1 MLHTTRCLILLVDDE
16 RINQTIIKKALST
29 HFDVILASSGQ
40 EALDLA
46 RQSPQPQLILLDIM
60 MPDMSGYQV
69 LEQLKS
75 KPQTHDIPVI
85 LLTALGSDS
94 DKARGIE
101 LGACDYLTKPCSLTT
116 LLNQVRRQLQQNEDT
131 PLLRD

>member
-85 LLTALGSDS
+85 LLTALGSDA

-101 LGACDYLTKPCSLTT
+101 LGACDYLTKPCSLKT

-131 PLLRD
+131 TLPSD